1 MPKIVHKEGEIIMLN
16 IAVCDDVPE
25 ICKQI
30 SIYIEEYCKEND
42 EKFSLHLA
50 YNAQNLYKILDKEKI
65 DLLFLDIELPDING
79 IEIGNYIRKTM
90 QDDEMQIVYISG
102 KQDYFREL
110 FDIRPMNFLDKPFT
124 KEDIYEQIKEAARL
138 GKKTSPAF
146 SYKVGQDTFFQ
157 KIKDIIYFE
166 IVGKKTK
173 MVTTSSETHFYADM
187 EEIEKQL
194 AQFYFVPVHKS
205 FLVNMD
211 KIEKYGSKEVVMKD
225 GKKIPISRSK
235 KDNFFN
241 RLLKFEKDKLFT
253 KF

>member
-1 MPKIVHKEGEIIMLN
+1 MNN
-16 IAVCDDVPE
+16 IAVCDDIPQ
-25 ICKQI
+25 ICEQI
-30 SIYIEEYCKEND
+30 STYIQEYCEEND
-42 EKFSLHLA
+42 EKLCVYKA
-50 YNAQNLYKILDKEKI
+50 NDAKMLYEIMKKEKI
-65 DLLFLDIELPDING
+65 ELLFLDIELPDING
-79 IEIGNYIRKTM
+79 VEIGNYIRKTM
-90 QDDEMQIVYISG
+90 QDDDMQIVYISG

-124 KEDIYEQIKEAARL
+124 KEDIYKQIKEAVRL
-138 GKKTSPAF
+138 GKKTSLAF

-211 KIEKYGSKEVVMKD
+211 KIEKYGSKEVVMKY